1 VSTLPTNDPRCVAS
15 PTASID
21 LVIEARPRDLG
32 GFTVGRV
39 LPSPRRR
46 YVGPFV
52 FLDHMGPH
60 DIDPEHGMDVRPHPH
75 IGLSTVTYL
84 YSGENVHRDSMGN
97 VQIVKAGDLNIM
109 TAGKGVVHSERIDAA
124 QKKRGGVFH
133 GLQIWLGLP
142 EANET
147 DEPSFQHHDEGAL
160 PAVAP
165 APGVTGRVLIGT
177 AFGATSPAVHPSKP
191 LLVALEL
198 DEGAQLDVPAA
209 EDVGLYVVEGSV
221 SIGETVLAKDHL
233 AVVAGKA
240 CAVARERSR
249 VMILGGPPLGQRF
262 IDWNF
267 VSSKQASIDVARAG
281 WKAQT
286 FPKIPGDDQE
296 FTPLPE
302 WPVRPSDS
310 PNGGST

>member
-1 VSTLPTNDPRCVAS
+1 MSTLPTNDPRCVDS
-15 PTASID
+15 PTDAID

-60 DIDPEHGMDVRPHPH
+60 DVDPEHGMDVRPHPH

-109 TAGKGVVHSERIDAA
+109 TAGKGVVHSERIDVS
-124 QKKRGGVFH
+124 QKQKGGVFH

-142 EANET
+142 EANEG
-147 DEPSFQHHDEGAL
+147 DEPSFQHHDEHAM
-160 PAVAP
+160 PAVEP
-165 APGVTGRVLIGT
+165 APGVRGRVLIGT
-177 AFGATSPAVHPSKP
+177 AFGVTAPAAHPSKP
-191 LLVALEL
+191 LLVTIDL
-198 DEGAQLDVPAA
+198 DDGAKLDVPEA
-209 EDVGLYVVEGSV
+209 EDVGVYVVAGSV
-221 SIGETVLAKDHL
+221 SIGETVLAKDHM
-233 AVVAGKA
+233 AVVKGKA
-240 CAVARERSR
+240 CAVAREASR

-267 VSSKQASIDVARAG
+267 VSSSQAKIDTARAG

-286 FPKIPGDDQE
+286 FPKVPGDDQE
-296 FTPLPE
+296 FIPLPD
-302 WPVRPSDS
+302 WPAHKADS
-310 PNGGST
+310 QGGTK